1 MKFFIYMLMVFSSIL
16 VIYNCTQIAY
26 NDIFGKESIVAVIT
40 VVAGLCAILILAI
53 LLTSKKIQKTI
64 KNKRNK

>member
-1 MKFFIYMLMVFSSIL
+1 MLMVFSAIL
-16 VIYNCTQIAY
+16 VIYNCTQIDY
-26 NDIFGKESIVAVIT
+26 NDLFGKESIVAVIT

-64 KNKRNK
+64 KSKRNN